1 MTAQNNNHHVAE
13 KIANLEKE
21 KRELSEK
28 LKREMENAEKM
39 KKNNNDASVAKVA
52 ALSVVSDLND
62 KIGSLSEDRN
72 ALEREVAKMQSQLQ
86 LEKNLRLESGEH
98 TKVRNSVLII

>member
-1 MTAQNNNHHVAE
+1 M
-13 KIANLEKE
+13 
-21 KRELSEK
+21 
-28 LKREMENAEKM
+28 
-39 KKNNNDASVAKVA
+39 A

-86 LEKNLRLESGEH
+86 LEKSLRLESGEH
-98 TKVRNSVLII
+98 AKVRFIILTH

>member
-1 MTAQNNNHHVAE
+1 MQ
-13 KIANLEKE
+13 
-21 KRELSEK
+21 
-28 LKREMENAEKM
+28 
-39 KKNNNDASVAKVA
+39 VA

-98 TKVRNSVLII
+98 TKVRILLLINLLNEYGINLI

>member
-1 MTAQNNNHHVAE
+1 M
-13 KIANLEKE
+13 
-21 KRELSEK
+21 
-28 LKREMENAEKM
+28 
-39 KKNNNDASVAKVA
+39 A

-86 LEKNLRLESGEH
+86 LEKSLRLESGEH
-98 TKVRNSVLII
+98 AKVSKIANHGCQMAKFDPFLSLHVVS

>member
-1 MTAQNNNHHVAE
+1 MQ
-13 KIANLEKE
+13 
-21 KRELSEK
+21 
-28 LKREMENAEKM
+28 
-39 KKNNNDASVAKVA
+39 VA

-98 TKVRNSVLII
+98 TKVRNSILITI

>member
-1 MTAQNNNHHVAE
+1 MQ
-13 KIANLEKE
+13 
-21 KRELSEK
+21 
-28 LKREMENAEKM
+28 
-39 KKNNNDASVAKVA
+39 VA

-98 TKVRNSVLII
+98 TKVRIL